1 MDNQA
6 EDDLQRQLR
15 DLLDLAVVGD
25 HVRWTLTDD
34 PGDELAEW
42 LAAASN
48 AWRAWAEQVAARLA
62 ASGIPPDGRVRSLA
76 KDIPL
81 YWVPDGWIEGG
92 AARRLVAERL
102 STVSE
107 WTRYRRSQSVGAR
120 AELLDMIGSGL
131 EAQLLAL
138 RAPAG
143 RAGAL
148 SAR

>member
-1 MDNQA
+1 MDRRA
-6 EDDLQRQLR
+6 EDELQRQLR

-25 HVRWTLTDD
+25 HVRWALTDD
-34 PGDELAEW
+34 PDHELAEW
-42 LAAASN
+42 LAAATR
-48 AWRAWAEQVAARLA
+48 AWRAWAEQVASRLA

-81 YWVPDGWIEGG
+81 YWVPDGWIEAG

-107 WTRYRRSQSVGAR
+107 WTRYRRSQSTGAR
-120 AELLDMIGSGL
+120 AELFDVICSGL

-138 RAPAG
+138 RAPTG
-143 RAGAL
+143 RD
-148 SAR
+148 R